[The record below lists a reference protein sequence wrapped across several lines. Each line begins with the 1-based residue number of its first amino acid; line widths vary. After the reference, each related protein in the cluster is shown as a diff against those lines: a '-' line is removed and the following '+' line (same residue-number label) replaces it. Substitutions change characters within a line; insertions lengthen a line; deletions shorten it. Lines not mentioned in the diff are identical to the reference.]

1 MNELTLLLNSPI
13 PTEYEIK
20 HTASEI
26 LALNDELSSKNLRLT
41 ETEAREIAETR
52 LNSLRQNSRVEIG
65 LGATKR
71 IIKKFSESAFVSRQ
85 DLPGLVNFLADIFYF
100 IKTETRDAISDAELV
115 DILFEEF
122 ENNCAGSPEL
132 LADICDELIAGFNRT
147 GRFCT
152 EDV

>member
-20 HTASEI
+20 HTANEI

-41 ETEAREIAETR
+41 EAEAREIAETR
-52 LNSLRQNSRVEIG
+52 LTSLRQNSRVEIG

-71 IIKKFSESAFVSRQ
+71 IIKKFSGSTFVSRQ
-85 DLPGLVNFLADIFYF
+85 DLPGLVTFLTDIFYF

-115 DILFEEF
+115 DILFDKF
-122 ENNCAGSPEL
+122 ENSCAGSPEL
-132 LADICDELIAGFNRT
+132 LADACDELIANFNRT

-152 EDV
+152 EDI